1 MNRKQIK
8 RGLSPI
14 DLMGRKLYTA
24 LFVVMAVFT
33 LAGCGGSNDPAPVAC
48 QTHPPLPVAKI
59 FYPNRSAPVGAHVN
73 VDPTIEVTPSN
84 GEDNAILRFD
94 LVGGMLPSGLSLN
107 PSNGRI
113 SGVVAE
119 SRGSFS
125 YTVRASADC
134 FTGSVTTSAVF
145 FVS

>member
-1 MNRKQIK
+1 
-8 RGLSPI
+8 
-14 DLMGRKLYTA
+14 MGSKLYIA
-24 LFVVMAVFT
+24 LFSVMAVAT
-33 LAGCGGSNDPAPVAC
+33 LAGCGGSNDTAPLAC
-48 QTHPPLPVAKI
+48 RTHPPLPVAKI
-59 FYPNRSAPVGAHVN
+59 FYPNRSAPVGAHVT
-73 VDPTIEVTPSN
+73 VDPTIEVTPNN
-84 GEDNAILRFD
+84 GQDNEILRFD

-113 SGVVAE
+113 SGIVDGF
-119 SRGSFS
+119 RGSFS